1 MLRLCRA
8 ASAALILVSFAVAC
22 GREEAAPP
30 PAPTPAPSAV
40 PAAPPAAAEAFRVSR
55 IDLGNAVDGEKRV
68 AAPSTVFAP
77 ADTIYASVVT
87 EGASPSVTLVARWT
101 FEDGQLVSQGSQT
114 IAPSGPAAT
123 EFHIAKPDGWPAG
136 RYQVEV
142 VANGQSAGARTFE
155 VRE

>member
-1 MLRLCRA
+1 MHRTRRA
-8 ASAALILVSFAVAC
+8 VSAALILVSFAVAC

-30 PAPTPAPSAV
+30 TPPAAAPQAA

-77 ADTIYASVVT
+77 GDTIYASVVT
-87 EGASPSVTLVARWT
+87 EGEAPSVTLVARWT
-101 FEDGQLVSQGSQT
+101 FEDGQLVSEDSQT

-123 EFHIAKPDGWPAG
+123 EFHIAKPDGWPTG

-142 VANGQSAGARTFE
+142 VADGQPAGARTFE